1 MNLRKVFAILL
12 ALLVVL
18 SFAACDGGGGG
29 SSSDN
34 GGTNNGGGNG
44 GGGGNNEPEVTWPV
58 RYTTPNLEGGEE
70 SDWYLYIDFYQD
82 GKLSVGQGGTF
93 EGVLQEVPAGDGTW
107 TGDDPHG
114 DGTISIKGTFG
125 EALVDGDY
133 IMTRGLLAGL
143 FGVNWERQ

>member
-1 MNLRKVFAILL
+1 MNLRKLLAILL
-12 ALLVVL
+12 ALVVVL
-18 SFAACDGGGGG
+18 SFAACDGGGGS

-34 GGTNNGGGNG
+34 GGTEGGNG
-44 GGGGNNEPEVTWPV
+44 GDNGSGGGNAATWPV
-58 RYTTPNLEGGEE
+58 RYTTPNLEGGEG

-125 EALVDGDY
+125 EALVDDDY
-133 IMTRGLLAGL
+133 IMTGGRLVGL
-143 FGVNWERQ
+143 FGVYWERQ